1 MIINLTQHSAS
12 AEQRAA
18 GVVDMPASRLA
29 ALHATLTF
37 DSCPSAAEIRDRAEF
52 IAELACHNG
61 LGADEG
67 DDPLPQK
74 AVIGGALWLMEPLAA
89 ELQARG
95 IEPVFAFSV
104 REVTE
109 RMLPDGSTEKT
120 ARFKHIAFIPAAA
133 P

>member
-18 GVVDMPASRLA
+18 GVTDLPASELA
-29 ALHATLTF
+29 ALRAALTF
-37 DSCPSAAEIRDRAEF
+37 DSCPSATEIRERAEF

-61 LGADEG
+61 LGTDEG
-67 DDPLPQK
+67 DDPLPQQ
-74 AVIGGALWLMEPLAA
+74 AMIGGALWLMEPLAA

-104 REVTE
+104 REVVE
-109 RMLPDGSTEKT
+109 RTLPDGSAEKT
-120 ARFKHIAFIPAAA
+120 ARFKHVAFIPAL
-133 P
+133 